1 MLVVD
6 GLRALARGLHMAGSF
21 SLFGTCGI
29 AAVLLPR
36 DIPPALSRSLKRL
49 AWGSFALLAAS
60 GGLWFILET
69 ADMAGAEDF
78 SDVWA
83 ALPLVADQT
92 RFGELLIGRGF
103 CLLLA
108 ALSFHFGY
116 KRIAVVLAGAA
127 VVAEAWLGHGGA
139 MTGAVGNFLLLSSI
153 CHLASGGAWLG
164 ALPALRAGIR
174 TLPIAQAAQIARGF
188 SPIGIVCVF
197 GLILSATVQYV
208 FLIGGPAA
216 LLNSSYGLTASFKI
230 FCLISLVALASIN
243 RTRLTP
249 RLCLAEEM
257 ARRTLLR
264 SIGAEIFVGILA
276 LLAAGFLIQ
285 ETPPAMLLML
295 KQQGGS

>member
-1 MLVVD
+1 VLGLE
-6 GLRALARGLHMAGSF
+6 GLRAIARGLHMAGSF
-21 SLFGTCGI
+21 SLFGTCGV

-36 DIPPALSRSLKRL
+36 DIPRGLARSLKFL
-49 AWGSFALLAAS
+49 VWGSFLLLAAA

-103 CLLLA
+103 CFLLA

-116 KRIAVVLAGAA
+116 KRIAGVLAGAA
-127 VVAEAWLGHGGA
+127 VIAEAWLGHGGA
-139 MTGAVGNFLLLSSI
+139 MTGAIGNFLLLSSI

-164 ALPALRAGIR
+164 SLPALRAGIR
-174 TLPIAQAAQIARGF
+174 TLPIAQAAQLARNF
-188 SPIGIVCVF
+188 SPIGMACVA
-197 GLILSATVQYV
+197 GLILSAIVQYV

-230 FCLISLVALASIN
+230 LCLITLVALASFN
-243 RTRLTP
+243 RTLLTP
-249 RLCLAEEM
+249 RLGLAEEN
-257 ARRTLLR
+257 ARYILLR
-264 SIGAEIFVGILA
+264 SIGTEIFVGLFV

-285 ETPPAMLLML
+285 ETPPAMALML